1 MSSIQ
6 LGLSIVYVFHSFTS
20 IYIQMTYL
28 TTLIL
33 PYFASDKKVRHW
45 LVRNNKWNGIIYLFF
60 LCESSPI
67 SRNVRPS
74 YLSQPKAIQAG

>member
-1 MSSIQ
+1 MCSIQ

-28 TTLIL
+28 TTLIKFPIL
-33 PYFASDKKVRHW
+33 ASDKKVRHW
-45 LVRNNKWNGIIYLFF
+45 LVRNNKWYYLSIF
-60 LCESSPI
+60 LCESSAI